1 MGRRSRLRQAT
12 TRANGLRGN
21 EGLTGSHAP
30 RKPPPPIPVTIL
42 TGFLGAGKT
51 TLLNKLLA
59 APELSDTVVL
69 INEFGEIGL
78 DHLLVEK
85 VEGDMLLM
93 SSGCLCCTIRG
104 DLITTLEDLLRR
116 RDNNR
121 ITPFRR
127 VVIETTGLAD
137 PAPVLQTILGH
148 PYLVLRYQIDGVVT
162 LVDAVNGAATLDAH
176 VEAVKQA
183 AVADRIVLT
192 KTDLIGAHEQDK
204 LSALCAR
211 LAGLNPT
218 ARILVTAKG
227 EADAAAL
234 LECGPYDPLGKIAD
248 VSAWLNAEALT
259 GAHSHHHEHAH
270 DPNRHDASIRAFCL
284 TAQEPLS
291 PAAFDAFMTMLQQAQ
306 GPKLLRVK
314 GIVGLSDD
322 PSRPI
327 VVHGVQHVFH
337 PPVRLEGWPDEDHRT
352 RLVFI
357 VKDLARDF
365 VERFFAA
372 ATGSIGVDAPDLAA
386 ERANPLAIRS
396 GGLLA

>member
-1 MGRRSRLRQAT
+1 MTGP
-12 TRANGLRGN
+12 
-21 EGLTGSHAP
+21 TGS
-30 RKPPPPIPVTIL
+30 RISRQPPPPIPVTIL
-42 TGFLGAGKT
+42 TGFLGSGKT

-93 SSGCLCCTIRG
+93 ASGCLCCTIRG
-104 DLITTLEDLLRR
+104 DLIATLEDLLRR

-127 VVIETTGLAD
+127 IVIETTGLAD

-162 LVDAVNGAATLDAH
+162 LIDAVNGAATLDAH

-183 AVADRIVLT
+183 AVADRIVIT
-192 KTDLIGAHEQDK
+192 KTDLIGTDEQDK
-204 LSALCAR
+204 LSALRAR
-211 LAGLNPT
+211 LAALNPT

-234 LECGPYDPLGKIAD
+234 LDCGPYNPSGKIAD
-248 VSAWLNAEALT
+248 VSAWLNAEALI
-259 GAHSHHHEHAH
+259 GAHSHDHAHAH

-284 TAQEPLS
+284 TADTPVA
-291 PAAFDAFMTMLQQAQ
+291 PAAFDTFITMLRQAQ

-327 VVHGVQHVFH
+327 VIHGVQHLFH
-337 PPVRLEGWPDEDHRT
+337 PPVRLEGWPNGDHRT

-357 VKDLARDF
+357 VKDLSQDF

-372 ATGSIGVDAPDLAA
+372 ATGRIAVDAPDFAA
-386 ERANPLAIRS
+386 ERDNPLAIRS

>member
-1 MGRRSRLRQAT
+1 MNDGSSRPAD
-12 TRANGLRGN
+12 
-21 EGLTGSHAP
+21 P

-42 TGFLGAGKT
+42 TGFLGSGKT

-59 APELSDTVVL
+59 APELADTVVL

-85 VEGDMLLM
+85 VEGDMLLI

-104 DLITTLEDLLRR
+104 DLIATLEDLLRR

-148 PYLVLRYQIDGVVT
+148 PYLVMRYRIDGVVT

-183 AVADRIVLT
+183 AVADRIVIT
-192 KTDLIGAHEQDK
+192 KTDLLTGEESE
-204 LSALCAR
+204 LSALRAR
-211 LAGLNPT
+211 LAALNPT
-218 ARILVTAKG
+218 ARILIAQEG
-227 EADAAAL
+227 ETDAAAL
-234 LECGPYDPLGKIAD
+234 LDCGPYDPSGKIVE

-259 GAHSHHHEHAH
+259 DGHSHHHGHAH
-270 DPNRHDASIRAFCL
+270 DLNRHDASIRAFSL
-284 TAQEPLS
+284 TAAEPIS
-291 PAAFDAFMTMLQQAQ
+291 PAAFDAFITMLRQAH

-314 GIVGLSDD
+314 GIVALSDD

-337 PPVRLEGWPDEDHRT
+337 APVRLESWPDEDHGT

-357 VKDLARDF
+357 VKDLSQDF

-372 ATGSIGVDAPDLAA
+372 ATGAIAVDAPDLAA
-386 ERANPLAIRS
+386 ESVNPLAIRS